1 MITNELRRTINTISQ
16 LGFRC
21 GQESSQPAI
30 PMYIGS
36 IGVRQESNPQSATA
50 YSSVRYSQV
59 YEQCDT
65 STFKINNMRTF
76 LISFILVFMLSCVPE
91 NEDNTIVIGDKS
103 AKYEIIKLNPELTVL
118 PSRKDSLDL
127 NSDRNFDIVFV
138 KSPKPAITGYGSETN
153 ILIKNGLQ
161 IVLSSINNYPDT
173 LSSKAVLNDNTNW
186 SAIESS
192 KLALQSFECGG
203 IDGCVGF
210 ANFINV
216 SDKYIGF
223 KSGKNFGWI
232 KIDNSQWELKIKEYT
247 ELK

>member
-1 MITNELRRTINTISQ
+1 
-16 LGFRC
+16 
-21 GQESSQPAI
+21 
-30 PMYIGS
+30 
-36 IGVRQESNPQSATA
+36 
-50 YSSVRYSQV
+50 
-59 YEQCDT
+59 
-65 STFKINNMRTF
+65 MRTF
-76 LISFILVFMLSCVPE
+76 SIFFIFLFILSCVPE
-91 NEDNTIVIGDKS
+91 SDDNTTVIGDKN
-103 AKYEIIKLNPELTVL
+103 ANYEIIKFDPELTVL
-118 PSRKDSLDL
+118 PSSRDSLDL
-127 NSDRNFDIVFV
+127 NSDGSFDIVFV

-173 LSSKAVLNDNTNW
+173 LSSKTILNDNSNW
-186 SAIESS
+186 SATESS
-192 KLALQSFECGG
+192 KLTLQSFECGG
-203 IDGCVGF
+203 IAGCVGF